1 MNRAL
6 TILVFLALTIPSMA
20 QNAGIGTTT
29 PTASTQPD
37 VRNTTKGFLHPRM
50 TTTQG
55 DLITSP
61 DAGLVIYNTTTNSVQ
76 LYNGSGWLLLSPSF
90 VPFLLLL

>member
-1 MNRAL
+1 
-6 TILVFLALTIPSMA
+6 
-20 QNAGIGTTT
+20 
-29 PTASTQPD
+29 
-37 VRNTTKGFLHPRM
+37 LHPRM